1 MASIR
6 DVAQKAGVGVGT
18 VSRVING
25 SGYVAEDTRKKLSQR
40 SVSWNIPQMSWQEI
54 FLKTGQVS

>member
-25 SGYVAEDTRKKLSQR
+25 SGYVAEDTRKKLSQP
-40 SVSWNIPQMSWQEI
+40 SVSWNIHRMSWQEI

>member
-25 SGYVAEDTRKKLSQR
+25 SGYVAEDTRKKLSQQ

>member
-25 SGYVAEDTRKKLSQR
+25 SGYVAEDTRKKSSQR
-40 SVSWNIPQMSWQEI
+40 SVNWNIPQMSWQEI
-54 FLKTGQVS
+54 FLKTGQAL

>member
-25 SGYVAEDTRKKLSQR
+25 SGYVAEDTRKKIER
-40 SVSWNIPQMSWQEI
+40 NPGTAVYA
-54 FLKTGQVS
+54 K

>member
-25 SGYVAEDTRKKLSQR
+25 SGYVAEDTRKK
-40 SVSWNIPQMSWQEI
+40 SWQKSFFIRELSVVEQVFY
-54 FLKTGQVS
+54 FLS